1 MQIKATLAAQVKPK
15 IPYMRPIFHQ
25 YVPVLAALVLFAV
38 LGCKSAPKKEPVV
51 VPPVVAEPPK
61 VEEPVVKERAVPEV
75 REEEMEVAV
84 RGALTLRSGPRRTSR
99 ALGVIPYGAKVTV
112 LDRSGTDAEFEREEN
127 MDTDFS
133 HSHDHGRSKRK
144 STPKKWYKVR
154 YEDETGYVF
163 AKYLREPGEKR
174 SYTVKKRKA
183 RKRRKAAAKRTNA
196 ASKQDASAM
205 PQEKAKKP

>member
-1 MQIKATLAAQVKPK
+1 MKTFFQFSLPA
-15 IPYMRPIFHQ
+15 
-25 YVPVLAALVLFAV
+25 LAALAFLVVSA
-38 LGCKSAPKKEPVV
+38 CKSAPKKEPAV

-99 ALGVIPYGAKVTV
+99 ALGVIPYGAKVIV
-112 LDRSGTDAEFEREEN
+112 LDRSGTDAEYEREEN
-127 MDTDFS
+127 MDVGLS
-133 HSHDHGRSKRK
+133 HSHDHDRPKKK
-144 STPKKWYKVR
+144 STLKKWYKVR

-174 SYTVKKRKA
+174 SYTVKKRRA
-183 RKRRKAAAKRTNA
+183 RKRRRN
-196 ASKQDASAM
+196 
-205 PQEKAKKP
+205 